1 MIPFHPIT
9 NHVNEDRRYWVDGK
23 HFLKADSNV
32 GRGRHEADVLTFL
45 ETAWYAPTIIGSFE
59 KDGIHYIRMSLVPGD
74 TLENL
79 LDSMDAYERRAVS
92 KQLLKITADLMD
104 REITHG
110 DLNVSNILFDRESG
124 RVSVIDYETA
134 IMEAG
139 TQDIHGPQ
147 WGLIDLL
154 GRLK

>member
-1 MIPFHPIT
+1 MIPFRPIT
-9 NHVNEDRRYWVDGK
+9 NHVNADRRYWVDGN
-23 HFLKADSNV
+23 HFIKADENL

-59 KDGIHYIRMSLVPGD
+59 KDGVHYIRMSLVPGE

-79 LDSMDAYERRAVS
+79 HHSLDAYERRAIS
-92 KQLLKITADLMD
+92 KQLLKTTADLMD
-104 REITHG
+104 REVVHG
-110 DLNVSNILFDRESG
+110 DLNVSNVLFNRESG

-134 IMEAG
+134 ILEAS
-139 TQDIHGPQ
+139 TRDIHGPQ